1 MTPPI
6 ITIPQDRETEA
17 SVELIPGGG
26 GKTIALNYVY
36 ARSRD
41 TRKANAL
48 GQDFIAYRWDDKRIA
63 FAICDGVSQSFYGE
77 IAARFLGVR
86 LVKALWA
93 GQGKHLSDHLQRWVE
108 DGNRE
113 VQNKVI
119 GAHLPEMQ
127 RVALERKREQG
138 SESMFIAGLVEFGGK
153 GKHKG
158 QFSIYYMGDMRVW
171 LWDAN
176 AQEIPIP
183 GAKFETRERWSSKIG
198 LKNGD
203 LNTITMPLDKVAR
216 ITAHSDG
223 VGSFG
228 PKLNAIA
235 QDFLN
240 TVVEEQNAAPASD
253 DISVFDINFR
263 YEDIFGEVVTIPP
276 PVPSRTSEH
285 EPVLV
290 WDRTW
295 LATRYRIA
303 VDDGHAPYTDEI
315 EALIKVEGENPH
327 QFTYT
332 VRLPENGTAV
342 CRVQA
347 LNDYA
352 YPSQWSEPV
361 TVTAEPLKEP
371 VQAKAPSTPKT
382 QKKSRASA
390 LLTVV
395 VSVLLLVFLITAAW
409 VALIVLNWN
418 ALTATP

>member
-1 MTPPI
+1 
-6 ITIPQDRETEA
+6 
-17 SVELIPGGG
+17 
-26 GKTIALNYVY
+26 
-36 ARSRD
+36 
-41 TRKANAL
+41 
-48 GQDFIAYRWDDKRIA
+48 
-63 FAICDGVSQSFYGE
+63 
-77 IAARFLGVR
+77 
-86 LVKALWA
+86 
-93 GQGKHLSDHLQRWVE
+93 
-108 DGNRE
+108 
-113 VQNKVI
+113 
-119 GAHLPEMQ
+119 
-127 RVALERKREQG
+127 
-138 SESMFIAGLVEFGGK
+138 
-153 GKHKG
+153 
-158 QFSIYYMGDMRVW
+158 
-171 LWDAN
+171 
-176 AQEIPIP
+176 
-183 GAKFETRERWSSKIG
+183 
-198 LKNGD
+198 
-203 LNTITMPLDKVAR
+203 
-216 ITAHSDG
+216 
-223 VGSFG
+223 
-228 PKLNAIA
+228 
-235 QDFLN
+235 
-240 TVVEEQNAAPASD
+240 
-253 DISVFDINFR
+253 
-263 YEDIFGEVVTIPP
+263 
-276 PVPSRTSEH
+276 
-285 EPVLV
+285 LV